1 MCVLVAMTFM
11 FLDSILYSQPN
22 KKEEKKMKKIRIGL
36 IGAGWMGK
44 AHSSAFADAEML
56 FGPDYGVASF
66 EIVADSNEEA
76 AKAAQ
81 KKIGFKR
88 ITMDWN
94 EVVTDPDVDLVDI
107 ATPNAFHYTVA
118 KAALENGKNVYCEK
132 PLSISAAES
141 EELAVLAAK
150 KGVINYV
157 GFNNTMNP
165 ANAYVRELVRSN
177 ALGEIMRF
185 TGTYDQDQLLD
196 ENLPITW
203 RHINK
208 LAGCGALGDLGSHL
222 LSISQFIMG
231 DITAVNAVAKTVF
244 SKRPKELGTT
254 EMADV
259 ENEDIMT
266 FMAEYANGA
275 IGQIACS
282 RVATGRKN
290 YLCYEIQGTKG
301 SVRYDLE
308 RMGEVQVYFH
318 SDDERD
324 RGFRTVLLNP
334 KMKGYSAFQPAGGI
348 SIAYND
354 MKILEVHTLFDAI
367 TNGAEYTTDFEFGYK
382 IDRTVSAVIESSK
395 SRQWIQVR

>member
-1 MCVLVAMTFM
+1 M
-11 FLDSILYSQPN
+11 
-22 KKEEKKMKKIRIGL
+22 KEIHIGL
-36 IGAGWMGK
+36 VGSGWMGK
-44 AHSSAFADAEML
+44 AHSSALTDAQML
-56 FGPDYGVASF
+56 FGPEYGVAVF
-66 EIVADSNEEA
+66 EIVADSNLEA
-76 AKAAQ
+76 AKSAQ
-81 KKIGFKR
+81 SKIGFKR
-88 ITMDWN
+88 VSGDWHD
-94 EVVTDPDVDLVDI
+94 VVTDPAVDLVDI
-107 ATPNAFHYTVA
+107 ATPNAFHYAVA

-132 PLSISAAES
+132 PLSISAEES
-141 EELAVLAAK
+141 RELAELAAK

-157 GFNNTMNP
+157 GYNNTMNP
-165 ANAYVRELVRSN
+165 ANAYVRELVQSG
-177 ALGEIMRF
+177 ALGRIMRF

-196 ENLPITW
+196 ESLPITW

-231 DITAVNAVAKTVF
+231 DITAVNAMSTLVF
-244 SKRPKELGTT
+244 PKRPKAPGSTEL
-254 EMADV
+254 ADV

-275 IGQIACS
+275 VGTIACS

-308 RMGEVQVYFH
+308 RMGEVQVYFQ

-334 KMKGYSAFQPAGGI
+334 RHKGYSAFQPAGGI

-354 MKILEVHTLFDAI
+354 MKVLEVHELFSAL
-367 TNGAEYTTDFEFGYK
+367 TQGTPYHSNFEFGYK
-382 IDRTVSAVIESSK
+382 IDRTVAAVLESAKKRAWVDVK
-395 SRQWIQVR
+395 

>member
-1 MCVLVAMTFM
+1 
-11 FLDSILYSQPN
+11 
-22 KKEEKKMKKIRIGL
+22 MKKIRIGL

-141 EELAVLAAK
+141 EELAALAAK